1 MPAPTVDD
9 LIDMLQEIKPIE
21 HELTRKALDMILRAI
36 VALHEV
42 GEEEEDEE

>member
-9 LIDMLQEIKPIE
+9 LIDLLQEIKQINSE
-21 HELTRKALDMILRAI
+21 VTRKALDTVIRAI
-36 VALHEV
+36 IALHET